1 MNKQCGRS
9 QWDRFLIEQIESAV
23 VKAGVTLWYLG
34 GPSICLRT
42 RAAVIYMDLY
52 TGPSVE
58 GVHRMCAVPL
68 DPYDVAKCTALLST
82 HCHADHCEKESLLP
96 IWQRTNCRLIGP
108 ASSVKLMRDW
118 GVSDR
123 NITVLGK
130 GESVALEDLIIT
142 ALAAND
148 CDDRAAVAYVFETKR
163 ATVFAGGDT
172 RYFKGM
178 ANIGKSF
185 NIDIALVSLGKN
197 PPGQDVF
204 MEARDVVMAAGALR
218 AKLLIP
224 IHWDLWKEYLA
235 DPEDV
240 ARHAREAKI
249 GAEVRILRLGDT
261 LNYARR

>member
-1 MNKQCGRS
+1 MVGQ
-9 QWDRFLIEQIESAV
+9 
-23 VKAGVTLWYLG
+23 GVTLWYLG
-34 GPSICLRT
+34 GPGICLRT
-42 RAAVIYMDLY
+42 HASVLYMDLY

-68 DPYDVAKCTALLST
+68 DPCDVTKCVALLST

-108 ASSVKLMRDW
+108 SSSVKLMREW
-118 GVSDR
+118 GISER

-130 GESVALEDLIIT
+130 GESCALEDLKIT

-148 CDDRAAVAYVFETKR
+148 CDDRAAVSYVFETKR

-172 RYFKGM
+172 RYFEGM
-178 ANIGKSF
+178 ADIGKSF
-185 NIDIALVSLGKN
+185 NIDIALLSLGKN

-204 MEARDVVMAAGALR
+204 MEARDMVMAAGALR

-235 DPEDV
+235 DPEEV
-240 ARHAREAKI
+240 VRQAHEAKT
-249 GAEVRILRLGDT
+249 GTEVRILRLGDN